1 MTSTGS
7 SSSTPPGPRR
17 SGGASTKHDPQET
30 DPPRRTRPRRR
41 SKPKGWPLEVVTFRC
56 DAVADLEPRSLGFT
70 YWLETSTDAEGGA
83 HPVSIRFTG
92 RRTDVKG
99 KPTGRDSF
107 TIVETLD
114 RVVPGSGPLAITAR
128 ARDVTPGE
136 WRVTA
141 TPVRGTRPPART
153 SSKSTSRLA
162 LPTASA
168 SAVPGYGP
176 VIRIL
181 APGARFGAWPALVL
195 LGALVAL
202 TTQALLAR
210 RAGLP
215 TTRVLVVSVAS
226 SLIGLVGAKLY
237 YLVEHRR
244 RPRSVLTPGMCIQ
257 GFVLAAAAALV
268 AGALVTDVA
277 AGRVLDVSAPGLL
290 FGMAIGRVGC
300 FFGGCCAGRPTG
312 SRWGL
317 WSSDRHIGAR
327 RIPTQLLEGAAAL
340 TIGISALLV
349 ALAPARAPAG
359 TVFAAAI
366 AAYTLGRQLLF
377 PLRDLPRR
385 SHHLSTLA
393 GALAALVL
401 AVAVGLIIAGSR

>member
-1 MTSTGS
+1 M
-7 SSSTPPGPRR
+7 
-17 SGGASTKHDPQET
+17 STKHVPQEVR
-30 DPPRRTRPRRR
+30 PPKRTRLRRR
-41 SKPKGWPLEVVTFRC
+41 PEPEGRPLEVVTFRC
-56 DAVADLEPRSLGFT
+56 DALEEVEPRSLGFT
-70 YWLETSTDAEGGA
+70 YWLDPDIDAEGGA

-92 RRTDVKG
+92 RRVGVKG

-141 TPVRGTRPPART
+141 TPVRGTGAPGRT
-153 SSKSTSRLA
+153 SSKSNSRLG

-176 VIRIL
+176 IIRIL
-181 APGARFGAWPALVL
+181 APGVRFGAWPALVL

-226 SLIGLVGAKLY
+226 SLIGLLGAKLY
-237 YLVEHRR
+237 YLVEHSG
-244 RPRSVLTPGMCIQ
+244 RPRRVLTTGMCIQ
-257 GFVLAAAAALV
+257 GFVLGAAAALV
-268 AGALVTDVA
+268 TGALIVDVA
-277 AGRVLDVSAPGLL
+277 VGRVLDVTAPGLL
-290 FGMAIGRVGC
+290 FGMAIGRLGC

-327 RIPTQLLEGAAAL
+327 RIPTQLLEGALAL

-349 ALAPARAPAG
+349 ALAPPRGPAG
-359 TVFAAAI
+359 TVFLAAV
-366 AAYTLGRQLLF
+366 AAYTIGRQLLF

-385 SHHLSTLA
+385 RHHLSTLT

-401 AVAVGLIIAGSR
+401 AVAVGLIISGTR

>member
-1 MTSTGS
+1 M
-7 SSSTPPGPRR
+7 P
-17 SGGASTKHDPQET
+17 TKDGPQEV
-30 DPPRRTRPRRR
+30 DPPARPRRRR
-41 SKPKGWPLEVVTFRC
+41 SKPEGRPLEVVTFRC
-56 DAVADLEPRSLGFT
+56 DAVADLEPRALGLT
-70 YWLETSTDAEGGA
+70 YWLEFPTAGEGEA
-83 HPVSIRFTG
+83 PPVSIRFTG
-92 RRTDVKG
+92 RRTGVKG

-114 RVVPGSGPLAITAR
+114 RVVPGSGPVAITVR

-141 TPVRGTRPPART
+141 TPVHGTRPPVRT
-153 SSKSTSRLA
+153 QSKSSSRLG

-176 VIRIL
+176 IIRIL
-181 APGARFGAWPALVL
+181 APGASFAAWPALVL

-202 TTQALLAR
+202 TTQALLAG

-237 YLVEHRR
+237 YLIEHHGRQ
-244 RPRSVLTPGMCIQ
+244 RSVLTTGMCIQ
-257 GFVLAAAAALV
+257 GFVLAAAAVLV
-268 AGALVTDVA
+268 TGALVTDVA
-277 AGRVLDVSAPGLL
+277 VGRVLDVSAPGLL
-290 FGMAIGRVGC
+290 FGMAIGRLGC

-340 TIGISALLV
+340 TIGMSSLRV

-359 TVFAAAI
+359 TVFVAAV

-385 SHHLSTLA
+385 SHRLSTLT
-393 GALAALVL
+393 GTLAALVL
-401 AVAVGLIIAGSR
+401 AIAVGLILSGTR